1 VSSGIGQHE
10 NDKRWMRAALAE
22 ARKAEGRTGTNPPV
36 GCVLISPDNK
46 LIAAGH
52 TKPNGRPHAEAVA
65 LAEAGS
71 AGLAHRVVG
80 GTAYVTLEPCAHH
93 GKTPPCAEALRDA
106 GIARLVYAL
115 NDPDERVNGK
125 GIACLRAA
133 SVEIASEFMTEFA
146 LDITSGFIYNKLK
159 NRPFFTSK
167 IATSEDG
174 FIAKAAGEQY
184 WLTGDVS
191 RRFVHDLRSRVD
203 AVLTGSGTV
212 LADNPQMTCRVPGI
226 GHQPHRIILDSS
238 ARVPLSSHLVR
249 DASDIPVLIIHGDA
263 ADRTR
268 LSALAACGVELIHCR
283 GDGSIKLDWLAGI
296 LASRGYQHVLIEAGT
311 ILNTAFLHAGLTDRI
326 YWLKSPEILG
336 EGVSSVMS
344 KIANAGINSDA
355 TMDFGPT
362 ATYVR
367 TRSAILGGDN
377 LSCWQSDSLITR
389 HSAPDKEER

>member
-1 VSSGIGQHE
+1 MSSGTAQHE

-36 GCVLISPDNK
+36 GCVLISPDNQ

-71 AGLAHRVVG
+71 AGLAHKMGG

-93 GKTPPCAEALRDA
+93 GKTPPCAEALHNA

-133 SVEIASEFMTEFA
+133 SVEIVSEFMAEFA

-159 NRPFFTSK
+159 NRTFFTSK

-212 LADNPQMTCRVPGI
+212 LADNPKMTCRVPGI

-268 LSALAACGVELIHCR
+268 LSALAACGVDLIHYR
-283 GDGSIKLDWLAGI
+283 GDGSIKLDWLAEI
-296 LASRGYQHVLIEAGT
+296 LASRGYQHVLIEAGA

-336 EGVSSVMS
+336 EGVPSVMS

-362 ATYVR
+362 ATYLKTSSVN
-367 TRSAILGGDN
+367 LGGDN
-377 LSCWQSDSLITR
+377 LSCWQSDSLIIR

>member
-1 VSSGIGQHE
+1 MSSGIGQHE

-22 ARKAEGRTGTNPPV
+22 ARKAEGRAGSNPPV
-36 GCVLISPDNK
+36 GCVLISPDNQ

-52 TKPNGRPHAEAVA
+52 TKPTGRPHAEAVA

-71 AGLAHRVVG
+71 AGLAHRLRG

-133 SVEIASEFMTEFA
+133 SVEISSEFMAE
-146 LDITSGFIYNKLK
+146 LSLEITSGFIFNNLK

-174 FIAKAAGEQY
+174 FIAKTAGEQY

-226 GHQPHRIILDSS
+226 GHQPQRIVLDSS

-268 LSALAACGVELIHCR
+268 LGALAACGVELIHYR
-283 GDGSIKLDWLAGI
+283 GNGSIKLDWLAGI

-326 YWLKSPEILG
+326 YWLKSREILG
-336 EGVSSVMS
+336 EGVPSVMH
-344 KIANAGINSDA
+344 KIAHPGINSDA

-367 TRSAILGGDN
+367 CSSANLGDDN
-377 LSCWQSDSLITR
+377 LSCWKSNSLINR
-389 HSAPDKEER
+389 HPAPDKEER

>member
-1 VSSGIGQHE
+1 MSSGVGQHE

-36 GCVLISPDNK
+36 GCVLISPDNQ

-52 TKPNGRPHAEAVA
+52 TKTNGRPHAEAVA

-71 AGLAHRVVG
+71 AGLAHRVGG

-133 SVEIASEFMTEFA
+133 SVEIASEFMTESA

-336 EGVSSVMS
+336 EGVPSVMS

-367 TRSAILGGDN
+367 TRSSNLGGDN

-389 HSAPDKEER
+389 HLAPGKEEQ

>member
-125 GIACLRAA
+125 GVAYLRAA
-133 SVEIASEFMTEFA
+133 SVEIASDFMTEFA

-174 FIAKAAGEQY
+174 FIAKVAGEQY

-263 ADRTR
+263 ADRRR

-362 ATYVR
+362 ATYVKA
-367 TRSAILGGDN
+367 SCANLGGDY
-377 LSCWQSDSLITR
+377 LSCWQFDSLITR
-389 HSAPDKEER
+389 HSDPDKEER